1 MSLRTFERIA
11 QVGVLI
17 SLPARIIWVDCC
29 QRTVSNVAVSAN
41 EGVTIVSRS
50 TRMFEII
57 QLLRSANS
65 PLTAHNIASELEVS
79 KRTVYRDMA
88 TLQAMRVPVEG
99 EAGLGYVMRP
109 GYDLPPL
116 NFTSDEIEA
125 VIVGLAM
132 LGRTG
137 DAGLQS
143 AARSVE
149 QKIGTVLPND
159 RKQDL
164 NDWSLYASD
173 WNVMAR
179 PLVELGVLR
188 DAIREE
194 NKLRLVY
201 WDADDKRTNRT
212 VLPVALVYYI
222 EVIVL
227 AAWCELRFNYR
238 HFRVDRIA
246 DCTLAEA
253 RFAGEGKVLRT
264 RWREQYMDRNGPE

>member
-1 MSLRTFERIA
+1 
-11 QVGVLI
+11 
-17 SLPARIIWVDCC
+17 
-29 QRTVSNVAVSAN
+29 
-41 EGVTIVSRS
+41 
-50 TRMFEII
+50 MFEII

-164 NDWSLYASD
+164 NDWSLY
-173 WNVMAR
+173 
-179 PLVELGVLR
+179 
-188 DAIREE
+188 
-194 NKLRLVY
+194 
-201 WDADDKRTNRT
+201 
-212 VLPVALVYYI
+212 
-222 EVIVL
+222 
-227 AAWCELRFNYR
+227 C
-238 HFRVDRIA
+238 
-246 DCTLAEA
+246 
-253 RFAGEGKVLRT
+253 
-264 RWREQYMDRNGPE
+264 